1 MLLVFVFFLVKEMAS
16 SQVEIASMRSN
27 FGCILRDRNQRQN
40 NNDVVFQKSPEN
52 SQNRVGN
59 NLKKKSKS
67 HLGSPEKPRARKGNN
82 FSDSTKRK
90 GASSLVQIWEA
101 RLNRSSAGN
110 SPIHGHAAES
120 VQEEETNLSA
130 PSIDGDSESE
140 NESKS
145 RDPTVEIE
153 SGALGTVLDPG
164 ESKWGR
170 VAEII
175 RKLKLTAVDNVG
187 AVGMLSVKTPV
198 SEKSSFPVVICSPRL
213 RGRQA
218 FADLL
223 MRLERDRHRELESL
237 VERNAVSKFSQ
248 RGRLQSMLRLR
259 TLKRGLLIQDRHRSS
274 AKTPDLNRLELG
286 STVLNLRERFRTN
299 ATSEAERKK
308 RQETT
313 LETERSTESM
323 KPKDTSSLLETS
335 STERLSPRN
344 RKIEEANSHKKET
357 EPKMSYLERQETMVP
372 GPLKRESD
380 NISPHTKVNLQE
392 PRTLEN
398 EVTNMVENRTLGTQE
413 TLLHESQETSFSWED
428 QEEYEDEQSYY
439 GEMSNDWFTEVSRP
453 RTYWEDLRK
462 SRYLEVMN
470 TRSDKDDICKLLER
484 RTVSDFLQSGLREKI
499 DKLIMSRVQTHPVQ
513 RIEESGKDE
522 QDCDIGQEEEDEVR
536 DDLSHTSS
544 HIFAPSPAGSWSSQ
558 DIGVSSTP
566 DLSPLHTPQST
577 EMEIIT
583 ELRSQIIQLQLDMSE
598 LRDSVKTSLDVN
610 ASLQKSVH
618 LENPL
623 KRKCCVC
630 NETQVETLLYRCGHM
645 CTCLRCANELQCS
658 GGKCPICRAKIL
670 DVVRVFVDSR
680 T

>member
-1 MLLVFVFFLVKEMAS
+1 MLFVFIFLIVNEMAS
-16 SQVEIASMRSN
+16 SQLEIASLRSN
-27 FGCILRDRNQRQN
+27 FGCILRDRNRRQN
-40 NNDVVFQKSPEN
+40 NDDVVFQKKPISDEN
-52 SQNRVGN
+52 SQNRVGSWVGN
-59 NLKKKSKS
+59 KPRKKSKS
-67 HLGSPEKPRARKGNN
+67 RLGSPEKPRTRKGNN
-82 FSDSTKRK
+82 FPDSTKRNDK
-90 GASSLVQIWEA
+90 RGGGASSLVQIWEA

-110 SPIHGHAAES
+110 SPIHGQTTES
-120 VQEEETNLSA
+120 VQEETNLSA
-130 PSIDGDSESE
+130 PSIDGESEPE

-153 SGALGTVLDPG
+153 SGSLGTVLDSG

-175 RKLKLTAVDNVG
+175 RKLKLTVGDNVG
-187 AVGMLSVKTPV
+187 AADMLNVKTPV
-198 SEKSSFPVVICSPRL
+198 SEKSSFTVVTCSPRL

-218 FADLL
+218 FSDLL
-223 MRLERDRHRELESL
+223 MRLERDRHRELETL
-237 VERNAVSKFSQ
+237 VGRNAVSKFSQ

-259 TLKRGLLIQDRHRSS
+259 SLKRGLLIQDHYHSN

-286 STVLNLRERFRTN
+286 STVLHLRERFGER
-299 ATSEAERKK
+299 AASEAERKK
-308 RQETT
+308 GQEYTV
-313 LETERSTESM
+313 E
-323 KPKDTSSLLETS
+323 
-335 STERLSPRN
+335 TERLSPRN

-357 EPKMSYLERQETMVP
+357 EPKMSYLQLQETTVP
-372 GPLKRESD
+372 EPLKRESD
-380 NISPHTKVNLQE
+380 NTSSHISVTLQE
-392 PRTLEN
+392 PRTQEN
-398 EVTNMVENRTLGTQE
+398 EVENIVESHTHGTQE
-413 TLLHESQETSFSWED
+413 TLLLETQETSFRWEE

-439 GEMSNDWFTEVSRP
+439 GEMSNDWFTEISRP

-470 TRSDKDDICKLLER
+470 TQSDKDDICKLLER

-499 DKLIMSRVQTHPVQ
+499 DKLIMSRVQTHPAQ
-513 RIEESGKDE
+513 LIEESGKDE
-522 QDCDIGQEEEDEVR
+522 QECDLGQEDEVR

-544 HIFAPSPAGSWSSQ
+544 QIFAPSPAGSWSSQ

-598 LRDSVKTSLDVN
+598 LRDSVKTCLDVN

-645 CTCLRCANELQCS
+645 CTCLRCANELQCN